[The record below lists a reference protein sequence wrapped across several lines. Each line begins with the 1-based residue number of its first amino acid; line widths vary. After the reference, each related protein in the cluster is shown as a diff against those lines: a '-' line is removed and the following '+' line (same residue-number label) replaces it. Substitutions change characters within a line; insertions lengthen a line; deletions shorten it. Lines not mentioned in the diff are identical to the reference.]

1 MRNTEGM
8 GVCCIAQPSDLL
20 SLLSAQAGNEMGQHL
35 PKVQAYRDR
44 YGV

>member
-1 MRNTEGM
+1 
-8 GVCCIAQPSDLL
+8 L
-20 SLLSAQAGNEMGQHL
+20 STQSGNEMGQHL

>member
-1 MRNTEGM
+1 
-8 GVCCIAQPSDLL
+8 VLAY
-20 SLLSAQAGNEMGQHL
+20 LSAQDGNEMGQHL